1 MNIVN
6 FRESPMR
13 ANPHGVDV
21 RNLYDHENAQ
31 VNVVTLE
38 PGQTLKP
45 HITHTEV
52 FFYVLEGCPSIRV
65 GEVTEPVEKDSLVES
80 PNGIIHCISNN
91 GETLARVLVVKAPRP
106 TEAARL
112 L

>member
-1 MNIVN
+1 MRIVR
-6 FRESPMR
+6 FSEIPLRP
-13 ANPHGVDV
+13 NPHGVDV
-21 RNLYDHENAQ
+21 RSLYDHDNAQ
-31 VNVVTLE
+31 VNVVTLQ

-52 FFYVLEGCPSIRV
+52 FFYVLEGSPSIRV

-80 PNGIIHCISNN
+80 PDGIIHCISNN
-91 GETLARVLVVKAPRP
+91 GEAIARVLVVKAPRP
-106 TEAARL
+106 AEAARL